1 MASNEKRPP
10 RRARRMALA
19 GLLLAAIVVG
29 WMLRECGFGLGPGGG
44 LGFLPGE
51 NGESQGTGP
60 GQDTASDAR
69 PVAQPID
76 AQPGPCMLYLSSA
89 GLTLGGAP
97 ATIEEAVRACR
108 TAGVAELNVTTAA
121 RAGTYDDLKRALE
134 QASVVVNEHRTP
146 AGQ

>member
-19 GLLLAAIVVG
+19 GLLLAAIMIG
-29 WMLRECGFGLGPGGG
+29 WLLRDCGLGLGPGGLG
-44 LGFLPGE
+44 LLPGE
-51 NGESQGTGP
+51 DMDMGEG
-60 GQDTASDAR
+60 TASDAR

-76 AQPGPCMLYLSSA
+76 ARPGPCMLSLSSA

-108 TAGVAELNVTTAA
+108 AAGVAELDVTMAA
-121 RAGTYDDLKRALE
+121 RAGTYDELKRALE
-134 QASVVVNEHRTP
+134 DARVVVNERRTS
-146 AGQ
+146 AEQ

>member
-1 MASNEKRPP
+1 MASNEKKPP

-19 GLLLAAIVVG
+19 GLLLAAIVIG
-29 WMLRECGFGLGPGGG
+29 WMLRECGFGLGSGGG

-51 NGESQGTGP
+51 DLGTGP

-69 PVAQPID
+69 PVPQPID
-76 AQPGPCMLYLSSA
+76 ARPGPCMLYLSSA

-108 TAGVAELNVTTAA
+108 AAGVAELNVTTAA

-134 QASVVVNEHRTP
+134 QAGVVVNEHRTP